1 MGCCMSKP
9 KNGDEDNEPSLR
21 HNSAP
26 TNPQKSKKKEKA
38 KEADEGSKGKKKNK
52 RWGLKRKKKADEGNK
67 GIKNKKRWGFKGKKK
82 TDTGGLSSASSSS
95 VLVVPGPSSV
105 RFSSIRGSFSDIV
118 IPGLSSAAFCGS
130 APVMFTDHEAT
141 VASLLMP
148 SDSPTLSPGEIRF
161 SPGEVRCDWLI
172 RNISA
177 SSSFSSL
184 GLQREINEEEKL
196 IIEEIKAELITINSQ
211 SNGAMRH
218 EQKEEERLRNLQK
231 SDMITRNQAALIV
244 TDVIEKAY
252 VQFRHEQKHLRIK
265 KEEKIELILKN
276 KAEMIVSDV
285 IRKARVIVQREERE
299 ERIKKEEKIR
309 EEERVK
315 KQEKMEHIIQNQ
327 AQFIVSEAI
336 GKACGIVKR
345 HRKDFER
352 KMDLKWF
359 ELTSKNNKGALFTEE
374 IADAKD
380 IDEKGVQEET
390 EVISPANAAEPS
402 CTSVINGT
410 RLEDGYSVE
419 NRDKVSHL
427 TGNQSCVP
435 ELPVSNGTLFDKTGI
450 DNCES
455 YLLNYQPAV
464 IPIFFIDFEGYQ
476 FDIDKMDF
484 DFQEEHYEVM
494 NYDLVINI
502 PGQESILVVT
512 NFSLFLEKVLG
523 ISVTEEQFILDN
535 AFLHVTDLNTM
546 LAEISALIPEQ
557 GIHNAPLESNA
568 VEDKQV
574 LMANA
579 NKNDK
584 ASMVRNACTET
595 EHSVFYHACEDEKA
609 SMVNLSCEDEKAF
622 MVNLS
627 CDDEKASTVYTNKC
641 ETATAIPNTCNAEQA
656 SMFFQETVD
665 YDDDIWFE
673 FLEDKHEFEEY
684 DLALHIPG
692 QESIL
697 SKENMEILFDKLSK
711 VCYKDH
717 EPEKQVDGQEQE
729 STDVHVGAVLDDVK
743 PAGESLDL
751 KVEENEEK
759 SNDESDESSA
769 VVIQEIASMLS
780 FESWYKAPLVQR
792 TTVRPSNVPERKRE
806 WWEFPPPPSVNESS
820 LRKLEAIRL
829 EQIQARNM
837 SSLMVLATQADKWL
851 KTRIKQPV
859 QEIVKDSRKQ
869 ESESSSKASH
879 GEMTSSRQKR
889 RKKKSRSQRHE
900 GHEVTAS
907 TRQKHSS
914 SKEKQEQTCGEQV
927 CLAASIASQ
936 SAPVADIA
944 ECAGAIGSGPTIFV
958 EGYYTAEDE
967 KTSEATPFSDAY
979 AYLLQVRRSVDPERS
994 GNTSP
999 TPSSSSTHSDA
1010 FDEVVPLWLLSSS
1023 SSESEM
1029 ETPRQASKLRSGGK
1043 EKNQTKNGAS
1053 LVQSSKRRKKTTERK
1068 WGSGKW
1074 EIPLPPPT
1082 TRKSSK
1088 GNKHLKLA
1096 LTKSSSNDFVIKRC
1110 PTTTNANGPESK
1122 SGEREITLPPP
1133 TVHESG
1139 VTDKQNRLKLAAT
1152 MPSSTGL
1159 ASKPE
1164 GCLTNQTEQPVQEM
1178 VKDSRKPKT
1187 VSSLEASGCAM
1198 TSSRREGHEET
1209 SSFSILEPQ
1218 PSAAF
1223 QTKDTHPK
1231 GGKSCRKALPAPQDA
1246 PVSVVSDEAAGP
1258 DPTSMCGPSS
1268 WKQINEEVEQP
1279 VQERVKDSR
1288 KQEPLLSLE
1297 TTDCAMTSLRRVGH
1311 EERNS
1316 FAILEPQP
1324 STTFQT
1330 RERHPNGA
1338 NLCRAILPAPQD
1350 APVSVVSNETAGWD
1364 PPSNCSPL
1372 PWKQINEEVE
1382 QPVQERVKDS
1392 RKQET
1397 LLSLETTG
1405 CAMTS
1410 SRRVGHEERSSFAIL
1425 EPQPSAT
1432 FQTRERHP
1440 NGEKLCRAILPAPQD
1455 APVSVVS
1462 DETAGWD
1469 PPSNCSPLPREQI
1482 NEEVEQPVQERVKDS
1497 RKQETLLSLETTG
1510 CAMTSSRRVGHEERS
1525 SFAILEPQPSTT
1537 FQTRERHPNGEKLCR
1552 TILPAPQ
1559 DAPVSVVS
1567 DETAGWDPPSNCSPL
1582 PWEQINEEV
1591 EQPVQERVKD
1601 SRKPKTVSSLEAS
1614 GCAMTSVRRVGH
1626 EERSSFAILEPQPSA
1641 TFQTRERH
1649 PNGEKLCRAI
1659 LPAPQDA
1666 PVSVVSDETAGWDP
1680 PSNCSPLPWKQINE
1694 EVEQPVQ
1701 ERVKDSRKQETLL
1714 SLETT
1719 GCAMTSSRRVGHEE
1733 RISFAILEPQPSAT
1747 FQTRERHPNG
1757 EKLCRAILPA
1767 PQDAPVSVV
1776 SDETAGW
1783 DPPSNC
1789 SPLPWKRTSK
1799 EVEQPVQERL
1809 KDSRKQETLLSLETT
1824 GCAMTSSRRVG
1835 HEERSSFSVLEP
1847 QPSATF
1853 QTRKTHPNGEK
1864 LCRAIL
1870 PAPQDAP
1877 VSVVSDETAGWDPP
1891 SNCSPLPWKQTSKEV
1906 EQPVQERLKD
1916 SRKQETLLSLETTG
1930 CAMTSPRRVGHE
1942 ERSSFSIL
1950 EPQPSAT
1957 FQTRKTH
1964 PNGGKLCRAVLPAP
1978 QDAPVSVV
1986 SDETAGSD
1994 LTSICVPPSW
2004 KQMNEEKPRH
2014 AVSFSETSTYLLSPR
2029 SRDTESSACPSSP
2042 SPFALSDIRE
2052 IPYDIRGSSD
2062 DMCVIPDDMCEFLDD
2077 MCESPDEIRGTP
2089 DDMYESPDDMVKS
2102 PDDTSGH
2109 TSEDEVPLWLL
2120 SSSSSESEMVTPRQT
2135 SQLPPDD
2142 KKRQNISKAT
2152 FRTSSA
2158 VNSSDLT
2165 LLPAQTKDDSVR
2177 HTKANGSEERDIT
2190 LPPATVHES
2199 GVIDKQNH
2207 QPSKLAATMPFST
2220 VLASKREGCLTNQV
2234 QQPVQEV
2241 VKDSRFPVSSL
2252 EASGGA
2258 MTSSSQE
2265 DTRSSS
2271 ILPSPPSV
2279 AFQAKQTLSG
2289 EFSECVSRFLLKTSQ
2304 LNLRETNDSALSPD
2318 ESNMSLDES
2327 SSFDMESSS
2336 SHSVLGDSRLHEIR
2350 SSVADLINL
2359 ARGSRDIIGGK
2370 ASYHRLSVNDE
2381 SDQISIHSE
2390 PSDHDLEAIR
2400 AFLAHVNDA
2409 RESLGLS
2416 PVGTATAIK
2425 YLLAR
2430 NYDAPKAVEL
2440 YHDSMRLRKTYD
2452 LDTFSPHRKSVQK
2465 ELSSGKFTI
2474 LPLRREYEPFVALVT
2489 ASLHNPT
2496 ECDHVTAIQA
2506 LVFQLDEAMRSPV
2519 AQRCGL
2525 DIILDMTGANFR
2537 NIDLA
2542 FFRQVVDVVQNGYP
2556 ARLNHVYVV
2565 SPPMW
2570 MRAGLYVRLCPN
2582 ARKKIEIVTP
2592 RQLTERLPLTSV
2604 PLSLGGLAL
2613 VKHKEWLRQCIDS
2626 YDDRAAFNDVRV
2638 SSGNKRLTIFREH

>member
-184 GLQREINEEEKL
+184 GSLQREINEEEKL

-1258 DPTSMCGPSS
+1258 DPTSMCGPLP

-1288 KQEPLLSLE
+1288 KQETLLSLE
-1297 TTDCAMTSLRRVGH
+1297 TTGCAMTSSRRVGH
-1311 EERNS
+1311 EERSS

-1324 STTFQT
+1324 SATFQT
-1330 RERHPNGA
+1330 RERHPNGEK
-1338 NLCRAILPAPQD
+1338 LCRAILPAPQD
-1350 APVSVVSNETAGWD
+1350 APVSVVSDEAAGWD
-1364 PPSNCSPL
+1364 PTSNCGPL

-1469 PPSNCSPLPREQI
+1469 PPSNCSPLP
-1482 NEEVEQPVQERVKDS
+1482 
-1497 RKQETLLSLETTG
+1497 
-1510 CAMTSSRRVGHEERS
+1510 
-1525 SFAILEPQPSTT
+1525 
-1537 FQTRERHPNGEKLCR
+1537 
-1552 TILPAPQ
+1552 
-1559 DAPVSVVS
+1559 
-1567 DETAGWDPPSNCSPL
+1567 
-1582 PWEQINEEV
+1582 
-1591 EQPVQERVKD
+1591 
-1601 SRKPKTVSSLEAS
+1601 
-1614 GCAMTSVRRVGH
+1614 
-1626 EERSSFAILEPQPSA
+1626 
-1641 TFQTRERH
+1641 
-1649 PNGEKLCRAI
+1649 
-1659 LPAPQDA
+1659 
-1666 PVSVVSDETAGWDP
+1666 
-1680 PSNCSPLPWKQINE
+1680 
-1694 EVEQPVQ
+1694 
-1701 ERVKDSRKQETLL
+1701 
-1714 SLETT
+1714 
-1719 GCAMTSSRRVGHEE
+1719 
-1733 RISFAILEPQPSAT
+1733 
-1747 FQTRERHPNG
+1747 
-1757 EKLCRAILPA
+1757 
-1767 PQDAPVSVV
+1767 
-1776 SDETAGW
+1776 
-1783 DPPSNC
+1783 
-1789 SPLPWKRTSK
+1789 WKR
-1799 EVEQPVQERL
+1799 
-1809 KDSRKQETLLSLETT
+1809 
-1824 GCAMTSSRRVG
+1824 
-1835 HEERSSFSVLEP
+1835 
-1847 QPSATF
+1847 
-1853 QTRKTHPNGEK
+1853 
-1864 LCRAIL
+1864 
-1870 PAPQDAP
+1870 
-1877 VSVVSDETAGWDPP
+1877 
-1891 SNCSPLPWKQTSKEV
+1891 TSKEV

-2359 ARGSRDIIGGK
+2359 ARGSRDVIGGK